1 MKTFE
6 LTPVN
11 GRKSFYGKCKVLE
24 TENTKTLFS
33 YDTDVATFD
42 NGKLWITKNENHL
55 TNTTLTHIR
64 AFLNYCG
71 LPAMTKKEILNS

>member
-33 YDTDVATFD
+33 YGTDVATFD
-42 NGKLWITKNENHL
+42 NGILWITKNKNHL
-55 TNTTLTHIR
+55 TNTTLTHIS
-64 AFLNYCG
+64 AFLHYLG
-71 LPAMTKKEILNS
+71 LPPMNKKQILKS